1 MDGVAHGLGRTAQAA
16 RDLARAVSGRAG
28 QEDLGAAECEGA
40 GRAQAGLELSPFRV
54 AQLTNKDGW
63 MHPNQMFSSPPSHK
77 GSLEPAL
84 EPFPIRWNRKRLCE
98 SLSCRVFEPEQRDS
112 SRRQHPQGVRLV
124 VLHTTRQAS

>member
-1 MDGVAHGLGRTAQAA
+1 MNGVAHGLGRTPQTA

-84 EPFPIRWNRKRLCE
+84 ALVSGAKC
-98 SLSCRVFEPEQRDS
+98 LS
-112 SRRQHPQGVRLV
+112 V
-124 VLHTTRQAS
+124 VEAGLAECCVAHKV